1 MQTHS
6 NCNGFF
12 STMERLNIDVLSPLG
27 PIRGSFSP
35 RVKSP
40 RLAHLRSASS
50 KADDPRHLQLTLQ
63 QLQAERR
70 VWATRRAA
78 SLSRLLTVRI
88 ANGSPEM
95 RRLDRGLVSRG
106 ITPRLKLPPCSKIF
120 ELPPPTPFGLDGRPL
135 TSGTLIHEMLFG
147 DLSRPPTSLKPLPSS
162 RRASRAM
169 RRPLL
174 EEKDELF
181 LVHVAMKVA
190 DEGADLSKD
199 LSADPA
205 VVLDLAASS
214 RTAEP
219 RARTPSTVAFLDD
232 SHRRSDGVME
242 EMVSATSIK
251 PPNAEGLTEGSRQQD
266 QGGEGMLEARTP
278 VSYTRART
286 RTRSDETL
294 AKSYLSPLQ
303 HEEPRR
309 SDSKRHSDRH
319 SDRYSAGT
327 EDGNTALADVA
338 SHLPP
343 GSEAP
348 AQHLAIQ
355 EAVGTIVDTI
365 VVQDEE
371 TRQDTHKDI
380 PDEHGE
386 MSELR
391 TAPVLTPAREVPKDQ
406 PTKEESKESSAEEAT
421 LVNVQVIAA
430 SEVNREVNVATEEA
444 AGDES
449 TQEAKHV
456 DHVDTETAADSGHHE
471 PAEEKLSEHVAAEEA
486 EAGRVAA
493 EDADAERVATKEAE
507 AVRVAAEEA
516 GAVRVAAEEAEAVRV
531 AAEEAGAVRVATE
544 EAEAERVATEEAEA
558 VRVAAEEAEAVRV
571 AAEEAEAVRVAAE
584 EAEAVR
590 VAAAE
595 YAEAE
600 EARRRGPSAVKIQ
613 SRARGKRGRK
623 KAKQRAEATETI
635 QAHAR
640 GGAAR
645 KKTNPM
651 REKKR
656 AEEAR
661 KTAAAEKAEAER
673 LKAVRLADNAEAA
686 RLKAETSK
694 LEAEQAEAKAA
705 IGGATA
711 KRVATQKRLVAD
723 KVGEAAD
730 KEGEAAAAHAAV
742 MARKQERA
750 AKKEAA
756 RLEWIAQQGSGES
769 AR

>member
-1 MQTHS
+1 
-6 NCNGFF
+6 
-12 STMERLNIDVLSPLG
+12 
-27 PIRGSFSP
+27 
-35 RVKSP
+35 
-40 RLAHLRSASS
+40 
-50 KADDPRHLQLTLQ
+50 
-63 QLQAERR
+63 
-70 VWATRRAA
+70 
-78 SLSRLLTVRI
+78 
-88 ANGSPEM
+88 
-95 RRLDRGLVSRG
+95 
-106 ITPRLKLPPCSKIF
+106 
-120 ELPPPTPFGLDGRPL
+120 
-135 TSGTLIHEMLFG
+135 
-147 DLSRPPTSLKPLPSS
+147 
-162 RRASRAM
+162 M

-181 LVHVAMKVA
+181 PAAMKVA
-190 DEGADLSKD
+190 DEGAD

-232 SHRRSDGVME
+232 SQRRSDGVME

-471 PAEEKLSEHVAAEEA
+471 PAEEKHSEHVAAEA
-486 EAGRVAA
+486 
-493 EDADAERVATKEAE
+493 ADAE
-507 AVRVAAEEA
+507 
-516 GAVRVAAEEAEAVRV
+516 RVAAEEAEAVRV
-531 AAEEAGAVRVATE
+531 AAEEADAERVAAEEAEAVRVATE
-544 EAEAERVATEEAEA
+544 EAGAVRVAAEEADAAEEAEAVRVATEEAGAVRVAAEEADAERVATEEAEA

-571 AAEEAEAVRVAAE
+571 AAEEADAERVAAE

-661 KTAAAEKAEAER
+661 KRVAAEKAEAER
-673 LKAVRLADNAEAA
+673 LKAVRLAENAEAA

-705 IGGATA
+705 TGGATA

>member
-1 MQTHS
+1 
-6 NCNGFF
+6 
-12 STMERLNIDVLSPLG
+12 
-27 PIRGSFSP
+27 
-35 RVKSP
+35 
-40 RLAHLRSASS
+40 
-50 KADDPRHLQLTLQ
+50 
-63 QLQAERR
+63 
-70 VWATRRAA
+70 
-78 SLSRLLTVRI
+78 
-88 ANGSPEM
+88 
-95 RRLDRGLVSRG
+95 
-106 ITPRLKLPPCSKIF
+106 
-120 ELPPPTPFGLDGRPL
+120 
-135 TSGTLIHEMLFG
+135 
-147 DLSRPPTSLKPLPSS
+147 
-162 RRASRAM
+162 
-169 RRPLL
+169 LL

-181 LVHVAMKVA
+181 PAAMKVA
-190 DEGADLSKD
+190 DEGAD

-338 SHLPP
+338 SHFPP

-471 PAEEKLSEHVAAEEA
+471 PAEEKHSEHVAAEA
-486 EAGRVAA
+486 
-493 EDADAERVATKEAE
+493 ADAE
-507 AVRVAAEEA
+507 
-516 GAVRVAAEEAEAVRV
+516 RVAAEEAEAVRV
-531 AAEEAGAVRVATE
+531 AAEEAD
-544 EAEAERVATEEAEA
+544 AERVASEEAGA

-661 KTAAAEKAEAER
+661 KRVAAEKAEAER
-673 LKAVRLADNAEAA
+673 LKAVRLAENAEAA

-705 IGGATA
+705 TGGATA

>member
-6 NCNGFF
+6 KCNGFF

-181 LVHVAMKVA
+181 PAAMKVA
-190 DEGADLSKD
+190 DEGAD

-471 PAEEKLSEHVAAEEA
+471 PAEEKHSEHVAAEA
-486 EAGRVAA
+486 
-493 EDADAERVATKEAE
+493 ADAE
-507 AVRVAAEEA
+507 
-516 GAVRVAAEEAEAVRV
+516 RVAAEEAEAVRV
-531 AAEEAGAVRVATE
+531 AAEEAD
-544 EAEAERVATEEAEA
+544 AE
-558 VRVAAEEAEAVRV
+558 RVAAEEAEAVRV

-584 EAEAVR
+584 EAVAVR

-661 KTAAAEKAEAER
+661 KRAAAEKAEAER
-673 LKAVRLADNAEAA
+673 LKAVRLAENAEAA

>member
-6 NCNGFF
+6 KCNGFF

-50 KADDPRHLQLTLQ
+50 KADDPRHLQSTLQ

-181 LVHVAMKVA
+181 PVHVAMKVA

-294 AKSYLSPLQ
+294 AKSSCLITALQ

-319 SDRYSAGT
+319 SDGT

-380 PDEHGE
+380 PDKHGE

-471 PAEEKLSEHVAAEEA
+471 PAEEKHSEHVAAEEA

-493 EDADAERVATKEAE
+493 EDAE
-507 AVRVAAEEA
+507 AVRVATEEVEAVRVATEEA
-516 GAVRVAAEEAEAVRV
+516 GAVRVAAEEADAAEEAEAVRVATEEAGAVRV
-531 AAEEAGAVRVATE
+531 AAEEAD
-544 EAEAERVATEEAEA
+544 AERVATEEAEA
-558 VRVAAEEAEAVRV
+558 VRVAAEEAD
-571 AAEEAEAVRVAAE
+571 AERVAAE

-661 KTAAAEKAEAER
+661 KRVAAEKAEAER
-673 LKAVRLADNAEAA
+673 LKAVRLAENAEAA

-705 IGGATA
+705 TGGATT

-723 KVGEAAD
+723 KDGEAAD
-730 KEGEAAAAHAAV
+730 KEGEVAAAHAAV

>member
-1 MQTHS
+1 
-6 NCNGFF
+6 
-12 STMERLNIDVLSPLG
+12 
-27 PIRGSFSP
+27 
-35 RVKSP
+35 
-40 RLAHLRSASS
+40 
-50 KADDPRHLQLTLQ
+50 
-63 QLQAERR
+63 
-70 VWATRRAA
+70 
-78 SLSRLLTVRI
+78 
-88 ANGSPEM
+88 
-95 RRLDRGLVSRG
+95 
-106 ITPRLKLPPCSKIF
+106 
-120 ELPPPTPFGLDGRPL
+120 
-135 TSGTLIHEMLFG
+135 
-147 DLSRPPTSLKPLPSS
+147 
-162 RRASRAM
+162 M

-181 LVHVAMKVA
+181 PAAMKVA
-190 DEGADLSKD
+190 DEGAD

-278 VSYTRART
+278 VSYTRTRT

-309 SDSKRHSDRH
+309 SDSERHSDRH
-319 SDRYSAGT
+319 SDRYSDGT

-371 TRQDTHKDI
+371 TRQDTPKDI
-380 PDEHGE
+380 PDELGE
-386 MSELR
+386 TSELPTGAPALI
-391 TAPVLTPAREVPKDQ
+391 TALTPARDVPKDQ
-406 PTKEESKESSAEEAT
+406 PKEESKESSAEEAT

-471 PAEEKLSEHVAAEEA
+471 PAEEKHSEHVAAEEA

-493 EDADAERVATKEAE
+493 EDAE
-507 AVRVAAEEA
+507 AV
-516 GAVRVAAEEAEAVRV
+516 
-531 AAEEAGAVRVATE
+531 
-544 EAEAERVATEEAEA
+544 RVATEEAEA
-558 VRVAAEEAEAVRV
+558 VRVATEEAGAVRV
-571 AAEEAEAVRVAAE
+571 EAE
-584 EAEAVR
+584 
-590 VAAAE
+590 
-595 YAEAE
+595 
-600 EARRRGPSAVKIQ
+600 
-613 SRARGKRGRK
+613 
-623 KAKQRAEATETI
+623 
-635 QAHAR
+635 
-640 GGAAR
+640 
-645 KKTNPM
+645 
-651 REKKR
+651 
-656 AEEAR
+656 
-661 KTAAAEKAEAER
+661 
-673 LKAVRLADNAEAA
+673 
-686 RLKAETSK
+686 
-694 LEAEQAEAKAA
+694 
-705 IGGATA
+705 
-711 KRVATQKRLVAD
+711 
-723 KVGEAAD
+723 
-730 KEGEAAAAHAAV
+730 
-742 MARKQERA
+742 
-750 AKKEAA
+750 
-756 RLEWIAQQGSGES
+756 
-769 AR
+769 

>member
-6 NCNGFF
+6 KCNGFF

-50 KADDPRHLQLTLQ
+50 KADDPRHLQSTLQ

-181 LVHVAMKVA
+181 PAAMKVA
-190 DEGADLSKD
+190 DEGAD

-278 VSYTRART
+278 VSYTRTRT

-309 SDSKRHSDRH
+309 SDSERHSDRH
-319 SDRYSAGT
+319 SDRYSDGT

-371 TRQDTHKDI
+371 TRQDTPKDI
-380 PDEHGE
+380 PDELGE
-386 MSELR
+386 TSELPTGAPALI
-391 TAPVLTPAREVPKDQ
+391 TALTPARDVPKDQ
-406 PTKEESKESSAEEAT
+406 PKEESKESSAEEAT

-471 PAEEKLSEHVAAEEA
+471 PAEEKHSEHVAAEEA

-493 EDADAERVATKEAE
+493 EDAE
-507 AVRVAAEEA
+507 AV
-516 GAVRVAAEEAEAVRV
+516 
-531 AAEEAGAVRVATE
+531 
-544 EAEAERVATEEAEA
+544 RVATEEAEA
-558 VRVAAEEAEAVRV
+558 VRVATEEAGAVRV
-571 AAEEAEAVRVAAE
+571 EAE
-584 EAEAVR
+584 
-590 VAAAE
+590 
-595 YAEAE
+595 
-600 EARRRGPSAVKIQ
+600 
-613 SRARGKRGRK
+613 
-623 KAKQRAEATETI
+623 
-635 QAHAR
+635 
-640 GGAAR
+640 
-645 KKTNPM
+645 
-651 REKKR
+651 
-656 AEEAR
+656 
-661 KTAAAEKAEAER
+661 
-673 LKAVRLADNAEAA
+673 
-686 RLKAETSK
+686 
-694 LEAEQAEAKAA
+694 
-705 IGGATA
+705 
-711 KRVATQKRLVAD
+711 
-723 KVGEAAD
+723 
-730 KEGEAAAAHAAV
+730 
-742 MARKQERA
+742 
-750 AKKEAA
+750 
-756 RLEWIAQQGSGES
+756 
-769 AR
+769 